1 MKLNID
7 PAIARRIKGAF
18 AALSPDQQKNITPLL
33 AKAHQEALGF
43 SQTGVAPP
51 QDPAVKHDLLL
62 AHSVLSDD
70 QDGVLE
76 KLGTGVEVDV
86 NAEGEIWGTGTYEQ
100 LDPCWAEAVAY
111 WMEHLVLGKHT
122 FPATAP
128 NVIPIPDSI
137 QIGMAGDWGTGDW
150 RPDANPAPSTRVR
163 KALANLTP
171 DLTIHLGDVYYAGTN
186 DQEQSFLLDL
196 WPPGPLGA
204 LTLNSNH
211 EMYPGGDAYFQKA
224 LASPLFAL
232 QQQHSFFA
240 LENSDWVIVGL
251 DSAYYSDEQKLYLDG
266 ALYSQGGPQV
276 QLQFL
281 QAQVAKG
288 KQVIVLTHHNGLTQ
302 DGSATTALWSQV
314 MSAFPPGTGPA
325 YWYWG
330 HVHAGAVYQTTA
342 ITGNV
347 RCRCNGHGAL
357 PWGSASDL
365 ANPKVAWY
373 ETRSANDPDIPE
385 RVLNGF
391 AVLYLDRPN
400 LKEVFYDENG
410 GPAWP

>member
-7 PAIARRIKGAF
+7 PAIAGRIKHAY
-18 AALSPDQQKNITPLL
+18 AALSPDQQKHIAPLL
-33 AKAHQEALGF
+33 AEAHQHALSF

-76 KLGTGVEVDV
+76 TLGAGVEVDV
-86 NAEGEIWGTGTYEQ
+86 NAQGEIWGTGKYEQ
-100 LDPCWAEAVAY
+100 LDPCWTEAVAY
-111 WMEHLVLGKHT
+111 WMEHLVLGKHA

-128 NVIPIPDSI
+128 NVISIPDSI

-150 RPDANPAPSTRVR
+150 RTTANPAPSTRVR
-163 KALANLTP
+163 KAMANLEL

-186 DQEQSFLLDL
+186 DQEQNFLLDL
-196 WPPGPLGA
+196 WPAGPLGA
-204 LTLNSNH
+204 LALNSNH

-224 LASPLFAL
+224 LAGSRFAL

-240 LENSDWVIVGL
+240 LENSNWVIVGL
-251 DSAYYSDEQKLYLDG
+251 DSAYYSDEEKLYLDG

-276 QLQFL
+276 QLRFL

-302 DGSATTALWSQV
+302 DGSATTTVWSQV
-314 MSAFPPGTGPA
+314 MSAFPTGTGPD

-342 ITGNV
+342 TTGNV
-347 RCRCNGHGAL
+347 RCRVNGHGGL
-357 PWGSASDL
+357 PWALASDL
-365 ANPKVAWY
+365 ANPNVAWY
-373 ETRSANDPDIPE
+373 EKRLAHDPDVPE

-391 AVLYLDRPN
+391 AVLYLDGPN
-400 LKEVFYDENG
+400 LTEVFYDENG
-410 GPAWP
+410 GVGWP